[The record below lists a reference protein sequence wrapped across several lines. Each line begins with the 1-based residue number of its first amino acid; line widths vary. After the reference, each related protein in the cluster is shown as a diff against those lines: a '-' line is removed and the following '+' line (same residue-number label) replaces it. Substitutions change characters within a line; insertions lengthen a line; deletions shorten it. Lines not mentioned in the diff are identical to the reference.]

1 MMIETQHERLRAG
14 DMVQIRGGGPVMLV
28 HSARPTLVRCY
39 WREGVAVHFAY
50 FRPSMI
56 VRASAEAIA
65 AAQ

>member
-1 MMIETQHERLRAG
+1 
-14 DMVQIRGGGPVMLV
+14 MVQIRGGGPVMLV

-56 VRASAEAIA
+56 VRASAEAIG